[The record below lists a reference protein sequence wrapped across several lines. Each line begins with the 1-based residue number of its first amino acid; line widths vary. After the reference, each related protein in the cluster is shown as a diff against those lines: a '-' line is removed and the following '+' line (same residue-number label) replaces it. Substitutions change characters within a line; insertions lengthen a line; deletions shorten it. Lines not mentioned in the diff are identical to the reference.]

1 MKTLKFGVVKILK
14 STCYGICC
22 KMKPSLF
29 TRGFGHTLKGHTLKG
44 FFNKG
49 TIISKKYFGS
59 FISRI
64 VSLPLGED
72 TTAYLTGPIAPSSGL
87 THSLEGG
94 KRPRHNIMP

>member
-1 MKTLKFGVVKILK
+1 MKTLKFGVVKIVK

-22 KMKPSLF
+22 KMKPTLF

-44 FFNKG
+44 FFKELLFP
-49 TIISKKYFGS
+49 KFFFGS

-87 THSLEGG
+87 RHSLDGG
-94 KRPRHNIMP
+94 KETKTQHYA